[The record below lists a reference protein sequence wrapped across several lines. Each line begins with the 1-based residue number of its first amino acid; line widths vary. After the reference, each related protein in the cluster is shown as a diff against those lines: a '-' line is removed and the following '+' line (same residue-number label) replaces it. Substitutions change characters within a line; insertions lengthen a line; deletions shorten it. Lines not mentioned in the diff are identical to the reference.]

1 MIKSIS
7 KKQKYILNA
16 RIPKLLQ
23 KRFYFSSS
31 QSIRMSGKSIK
42 FTDNK
47 KSDFYNNKNTEI
59 FNVDDTDVNKILVSK
74 KGQ

>member
-1 MIKSIS
+1 
-7 KKQKYILNA
+7 
-16 RIPKLLQ
+16 
-23 KRFYFSSS
+23 
-31 QSIRMSGKSIK
+31 MSGKSIK

-47 KSDFYNNKNTEI
+47 KSDFCNNKNTEI